1 MADVGPVTKAL
12 MSTQALEKVQEA
24 ARRLGE
30 TQQQA
35 FAATLNRQ
43 IDEKEHRV
51 EHGEDLVRE
60 DLDPNARRRQ
70 EDERQ
75 RRSQSAQADAA
86 TCRERMKSGDGM
98 WMREPRQAL
107 LRGLGG
113 AE

>member
-1 MADVGPVTKAL
+1 MAEVGPVAKAL
-12 MSTQALEKVQEA
+12 MSAQALEKVQEA

-51 EHGEDLVRE
+51 EQGGDLVRE

-70 EDERQ
+70 EEERRRRLPSATAETEDPPGDDE
-75 RRSQSAQADAA
+75 
-86 TCRERMKSGDGM
+86 ERGRHVDT
-98 WMREPRQAL
+98 RA
-107 LRGLGG
+107 
-113 AE
+113 